1 MNVIA
6 RTDKGRVRPT
16 NEDSHFC
23 DVAQGLFLVADG
35 MGGHEAGEVASA
47 LAVEAFT
54 GHWRETEGNGEPG
67 TRLEAACREANRRI
81 YRESVNQPKWAGMG
95 TTLTAAHLTAST
107 LTVAHVGDSR
117 AYLFQNGQVRLLTR
131 DHSLVEEM
139 VRLGKITEAEAQSHP
154 QRNIITRALGTRD
167 DVRVDVMTATW
178 TQRDLLLLCTDGLT
192 NLVTAEE
199 MGRLFDPNAAIPY
212 QREALERVADAMMN
226 LALERGGYDN
236 VTFLIIWQ
244 EEGEGWQ
251 A

>member
-16 NEDSHFC
+16 NEDSHWW
-23 DVAQGLFLVADG
+23 DAAQGLFLVADG

-47 LAVEAFT
+47 LAVQAFAAQ
-54 GHWRETEGNGEPG
+54 WRGTEGDREPAI
-67 TRLEAACREANRRI
+67 RLESACREANRRI
-81 YRESVNQPKWAGMG
+81 YWESVNQPKWAGMG
-95 TTLTAAHLTAST
+95 TTLTAAHLAAST

-117 AYLFQNGQVRLLTR
+117 AYLLHNGQVRLLTR

-139 VRLGKITEAEAQSHP
+139 VRLGKITEAEAQAHP

-167 DVRVDVMTATW
+167 DVQVDVAAVPW
-178 TQRDLLLLCTDGLT
+178 TPRDLLILCTDGLT
-192 NLVTAEE
+192 NMVTADEIN
-199 MGRLFDPNAAIPY
+199 RLFDPNAPFPY
-212 QREALERVADAMMN
+212 RREALEQVADAMMN